1 MDYNHIKDYL
11 GKFKEILFSS
21 EEKSR
26 VVVGVID
33 HVLSI
38 KIENKNIQIKQP
50 FIYIK
55 ASPLIRNEILI
66 KKELIL
72 KEISTLL
79 PESNFKDIK

>member
-1 MDYNHIKDYL
+1 MDYSHIKDYL
-11 GKFKEILFSS
+11 GKFKEILFSG

-26 VVVGVID
+26 VIISIINRII
-33 HVLSI
+33 SI

-55 ASPLIRNEILI
+55 ASPLVRSEILI

-79 PESNFKDIK
+79 PESNFKDIR

>member
-11 GKFKEILFSS
+11 GKFKEILFSG

-26 VVVGVID
+26 IITSIID
-33 HVLSI
+33 RIISI

-79 PESNFKDIK
+79 PESNFKDIR

>member
-26 VVVGVID
+26 VVIDVIE

-38 KIENKNIQIKQP
+38 KIENKNIQIKTP

-72 KEISTLL
+72 KEILTLL
-79 PESNFKDIK
+79 PESNFKDIR

>member
-11 GKFKEILFSS
+11 GKFKEILFSG

-26 VVVGVID
+26 VVISVID
-33 HVLSI
+33 NIVSI

-55 ASPLIRNEILI
+55 ASPLIRSEILI

-79 PESNFKDIK
+79 PESNFKDIR

>member
-26 VVVGVID
+26 VVSDVID
-33 HVLSI
+33 RVLSI

-55 ASPLIRNEILI
+55 VSPLVRNEILI

-72 KEISTLL
+72 KEILTLL

>member
-26 VVVGVID
+26 VVVSVID

-66 KKELIL
+66 KEELIL